1 MSQGPSGRMLDILFM
16 ALMSHIIMNYF
27 IIIITVSYIIIITV
41 FDFLIPNKEIIWNQ
55 T

>member
-1 MSQGPSGRMLDILFM
+1 MLDILFM
-16 ALMSHIIMNYF
+16 ALYVTYNYELFHNYNYGVVYNYNYF
-27 IIIITVSYIIIITV
+27 IIIITV